1 LSEPIDIVLVLRVSV
16 PKSLVI
22 SSQFDLS
29 VAATSLAKILS
40 DAVAEAAI
48 AINATKAKIVP

>member
-16 PKSLVI
+16 PKILVI
-22 SSQFDLS
+22 SSQFELS

-40 DAVAEAAI
+40 DAGAVAAI
-48 AINATKAKIVP
+48 AINSIKAE